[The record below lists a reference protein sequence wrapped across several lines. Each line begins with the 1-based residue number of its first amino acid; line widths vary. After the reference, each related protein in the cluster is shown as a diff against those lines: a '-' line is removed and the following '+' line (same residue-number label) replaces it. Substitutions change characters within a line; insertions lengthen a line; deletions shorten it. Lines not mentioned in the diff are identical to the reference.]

1 MLPGWAAITPERQR
15 LALYVGRRENHPAV
29 DLLGDETELDP
40 SHIQIPEI
48 VDQIA
53 PWIVQTPNCR
63 HKRTT
68 PPTASWSVCTI
79 QPPIS
84 RAATTCRWLQ
94 KFIREFIENFSLN
107 IAILSCSTRSI
118 RFASELS

>member
-40 SHIQIPEI
+40 SHNQIPEI

-63 HKRTT
+63 HKRDD
-68 PPTASWSVCTI
+68 TAHCQLVGVHHPASD
-79 QPPIS
+79 QQG
-84 RAATTCRWLQ
+84 RHDLQMAAKVHQ
-94 KFIREFIENFSLN
+94 EIH
-107 IAILSCSTRSI
+107 
-118 RFASELS
+118 